1 MKVPAIAFSL
11 SAAVLAC
18 LAFPTSLVQAQNPRE
33 IAAKAAL
40 INVANRYGADKVQW
54 IVELRGF
61 YGQPQP
67 KEWEIVVHDPGMP
80 QLLHEFWAG
89 QNGDVSDEGPSK
101 DFYPKRSP
109 TGFIKLSDLKLDSK
123 AAFTVAEGEARKA
136 KMGFNAV
143 NFYLRCREYSRE
155 PIWTLELVDI
165 NEDLAGKIY
174 ISGSTAE
181 VLRTV
186 WYYRGERGG
195 PDGRPI
201 LIDSA
206 APQAGGERGT
216 ELRSM
221 SSNSVPGPE
230 SGTGSETGSPLGG
243 LPPIPPGITGGQPV
257 MPSNPSPGPV
267 PRPPVPSGDPDANRI
282 PKPPVPPPS
291 GGGSIDT
298 TIPPPP
304 VPPQN

>member
-1 MKVPAIAFSL
+1 MKVSAIALSL
-11 SAAVLAC
+11 PAAVLAC
-18 LAFPTSLVQAQNPRE
+18 LALLTPLVQAQDSRE

-40 INVANRYGADKVQW
+40 INIANRYGADKVQW

-67 KEWEIVVHDPGMP
+67 KEWEIVVHDPDMP
-80 QLLHEFWAG
+80 MLLHEFWAG
-89 QNGDVSDEGPSK
+89 QNGEVSDEGPSK

-136 KMGFNAV
+136 KMAFNAV

-165 NEDLAGKIY
+165 NEDLVGKIY
-174 ISGSTAE
+174 ISGSTGE
-181 VLRTV
+181 MLRTV

-221 SSNSVPGPE
+221 NSNSAPGPE
-230 SGTGSETGSPLGG
+230 PGSPTESPLGG

-257 MPSNPSPGPV
+257 MPSNPNTGTV
-267 PRPPVPSGDPDANRI
+267 PQPPVPSGDPDATRI
-282 PKPPVPPPS
+282 PKPPLPPS
-291 GGGSIDT
+291 GGGPVDT
-298 TIPPPP
+298 TVPPPP